1 MRIAQLRKNYGEI
14 LKTNAKPT
22 EECDN
27 PFAGLSREQVTQ
39 SAASLSVYNK
49 PDMLSRPRTAHVN
62 IYQGV
67 KGLEPPRVDDDG
79 NPIIIEEEPED
90 SRLPEF
96 ELPKISDLPPP
107 EKTGMVNDC
116 TMMPRTTVEQARQEQ
131 LLEC

>member
-1 MRIAQLRKNYGEI
+1 MRIAQLRKNYGDI
-14 LKTNAKPT
+14 LKTHARPS

-49 PDMLSRPRTAHVN
+49 PDMLRRPRTAHVN

-90 SRLPEF
+90 QRLPEF
-96 ELPKISDLPPP
+96 ELPKISDLEPP
-107 EKTGMVNDC
+107 EKTGMVNHC